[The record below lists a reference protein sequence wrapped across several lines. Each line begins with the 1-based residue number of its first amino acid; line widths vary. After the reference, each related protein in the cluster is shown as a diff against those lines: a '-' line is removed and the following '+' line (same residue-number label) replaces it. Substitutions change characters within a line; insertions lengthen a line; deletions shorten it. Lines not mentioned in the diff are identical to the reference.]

1 MEGQMKK
8 GILEM
13 CILHEVAKKESYGYE
28 ILQTIGDIFPG
39 MDRSTVYAVLRRLNA
54 DGKTS
59 VRLGSDESGGPQRKY
74 YHITENGKATLKAL
88 SEEWNSICSAVNK
101 LHIET

>member
-13 CILHEVAKKESYGYE
+13 CILHEIAKQESYGYE
-28 ILQTIGDIFPG
+28 ILQTIGGVFPG

-59 VRLGSDESGGPQRKY
+59 VRLGNDESGGPQRKY
-74 YHITENGKATLKAL
+74 YHITESGKAALNAL
-88 SEEWNSICSAVNK
+88 SEEWVSICSAVKK
-101 LHIET
+101 LHIEA